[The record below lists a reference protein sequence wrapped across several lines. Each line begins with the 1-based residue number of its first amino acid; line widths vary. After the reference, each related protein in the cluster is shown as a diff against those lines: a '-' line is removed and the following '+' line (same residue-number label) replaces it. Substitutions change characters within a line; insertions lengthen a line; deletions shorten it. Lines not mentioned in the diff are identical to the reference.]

1 MQVGKKLFNDIVKLT
16 GSIRYDKNQ
25 NFNGRFTPRA
35 TASIKVKKDNNIRL
49 SYQTA
54 YRFPS
59 TQDQWINLNSPSAT
73 LIGALPIFNQVY
85 NFSGNPIY
93 SATSVANFRGAFTQ
107 TGAVNPALLQQV
119 PFNSDIKPE
128 SVSSF
133 EIGYRGV
140 IAKKLLV
147 DAYVYQSQYTNF
159 LGRVA
164 VARGKTGVPDM
175 LSPLT
180 TDNFSFVVN
189 SSTAVK
195 AIGWGVSADYQLP
208 KNFVFTANVSSDKL
222 RDVQAGLVTFFNTPE
237 LRYNIGLSNTKIA
250 KSFGFSMIYRWQDK
264 VNWEG
269 TFGSGEVPSYG
280 TWDGMISYKDKNK
293 GLYKIGGINVWNKY
307 YRSAFGN
314 PQVGGMY
321 YISYTYNL

>member
-1 MQVGKKLFNDIVKLT
+1 
-16 GSIRYDKNQ
+16 
-25 NFNGRFTPRA
+25 
-35 TASIKVKKDNNIRL
+35 
-49 SYQTA
+49 
-54 YRFPS
+54 
-59 TQDQWINLNSPSAT
+59 
-73 LIGALPIFNQVY
+73 
-85 NFSGNPIY
+85 
-93 SATSVANFRGAFTQ
+93 
-107 TGAVNPALLQQV
+107 
-119 PFNSDIKPE
+119 
-128 SVSSF
+128 
-133 EIGYRGV
+133 
-140 IAKKLLV
+140 
-147 DAYVYQSQYTNF
+147 
-159 LGRVA
+159 
-164 VARGKTGVPDM
+164 M

-195 AIGWGVSADYQLP
+195 AMGWGVSADYQLP
-208 KNFVFTANVSSDKL
+208 KNFVFTANISSDKL

-250 KSFGFSMIYRWQDK
+250 KNFGFSMIYRWQDK

-269 TFGSGEVPSYG
+269 TFGSGEVPAYG

-314 PQVGGMY
+314 PQVGGLY